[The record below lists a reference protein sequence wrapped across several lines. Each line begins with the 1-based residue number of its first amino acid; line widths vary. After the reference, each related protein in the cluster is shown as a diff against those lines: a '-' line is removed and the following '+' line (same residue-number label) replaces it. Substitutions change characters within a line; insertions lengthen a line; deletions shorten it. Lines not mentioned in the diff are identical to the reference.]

1 MADIGLYR
9 GELVITSSKSAVD
22 IRKIST
28 ILLRRRLQILGVSC
42 AVLSVASLL
51 ASMAKPTYR
60 SSMQI
65 LVSSHPI
72 DNQVSVDSELTNS
85 NVDVDYATQL
95 KLMLSS
101 SQMIHKAVDLLRSE
115 YPDIT
120 VEEIKGKGKQGSLVV
135 NLLQSH
141 KGINKIPNQVFEV
154 SFKDDD
160 AVKTRKVLQVLQKVY
175 RDYNIEQQRERI
187 SQGLAFVN
195 EQLPK
200 VKEQMD
206 QAQKQLE
213 QFRKKYN
220 LLDPEVQGKI
230 LLQSLADI
238 KKQLQ
243 ITRAQLQDV
252 KARSNNIQQELALS
266 SQKVLASSSVNQSN
280 RYQTLLG
287 EIQKTEMALVQE
299 QKRYTDDSPA
309 VQKLIKQRQTQVA
322 LLQDQVAEAQTD
334 SVQLTPQ
341 VFLTSGS
348 PNNFTAVVSSGLSTA
363 TSLNN
368 LSQQTNVTTP
378 LQGQITGVDLKLVF
392 ELTKVQTAVLGLRA
406 NEKSLA
412 ESEQQIR
419 SELSQYPSL
428 IAKYNSLLPA
438 VETNRKTLDQLMA
451 TQQSLGLKIAQT
463 RFGWQIL
470 EEPQSGVYVGS
481 SRLLFLLG
489 GAVIGP
495 ILGVA
500 IALMWEMS
508 HDAIYSAQDIQRLT
522 NLRLLGTVP
531 KLPQYRSK
539 KRVFGRRHQADSKDI
554 YSCLPSDE
562 ALDIAYQN
570 IQILKSSLPFKSLM
584 LTSALAGE
592 GKSTVALG
600 FAVSATRMHQR
611 VLLIDANLRSPHLHK
626 ILELSNDWGLSLLLI
641 DEKNTPLQEYIQ
653 PIHPSLDVLT
663 AGPISDDPIK
673 LLSSGRMKELLE
685 LFEQTYDIV
694 LIDAPAILDS
704 VDARIVASV
713 SNAIVMVGRMGL
725 VTRTALAQSTET
737 LNKLNLIGIVANETS
752 NSTK

>member
-22 IRKIST
+22 IRQIST

-72 DNQVSVDSELTNS
+72 DNQVSVDSELTDS
-85 NVDVDYATQL
+85 NTDVDYATQL

-135 NLLQSH
+135 NLVQSH

-160 AVKTRKVLQVLQKVY
+160 AVKTKKVLQVLQKVY

-213 QFRKKYN
+213 QFRKRYN
-220 LLDPEVQGKI
+220 LLDPEVQGKM

-266 SQKVLASSSVNQSN
+266 SQKVLASSVNQSN

-322 LLQDQVAEAQTD
+322 LLREEVAEPQTD

-363 TSLNN
+363 SSLNN

-378 LQGQITGVDLKLVF
+378 LTQGQITGVDLKLVF

-419 SELSQYPSL
+419 SELSKYPSL

-463 RFGWQIL
+463 RFGWQML

-495 ILGVA
+495 ILGFAV
-500 IALMWEMS
+500 ALMWEMS
-508 HDAIYSAQDIQRLT
+508 HDAIYSARDIQRLT

-531 KLPQYRSK
+531 KLPQCRPK
-539 KRVFGRRHQADSKDI
+539 KRVFGRRHQADSPDI

-562 ALDIAYQN
+562 TLDIAYQN